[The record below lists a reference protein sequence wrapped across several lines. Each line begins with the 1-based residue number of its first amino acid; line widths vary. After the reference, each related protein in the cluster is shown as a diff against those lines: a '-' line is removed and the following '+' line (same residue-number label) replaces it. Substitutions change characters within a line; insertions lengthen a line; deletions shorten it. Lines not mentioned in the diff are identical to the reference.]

1 MTACQMGFGMQ
12 VDMSRPK
19 DRPKGLTLT
28 SQANG
33 QTNREIE
40 ITFPSHPEQVRR
52 ALQKVLVSP
61 LFTNPCQPALEDDL
75 RGTAEIVLAEV
86 LNNIVEHAYADQAG
100 DITLRLV
107 RHDGRVHCTVSD
119 TGAPMPGLCLP
130 EGRFQPLKDLADLP
144 EGGFGWFLIRSL
156 TEGLAYQRSKGLNS
170 LSFQLPAKQSDA

>member
-19 DRPKGLTLT
+19 DRPKGLALT
-28 SQANG
+28 SQASG

-52 ALQKVLVSP
+52 ALQKVLSSP
-61 LFTNPCQPALEDDL
+61 LFINPCQTAQEDDL

-107 RHDGRVHCTVSD
+107 RHDGEVHCTVSD

-156 TEGLAYQRSKGLNS
+156 TEGLAYQRSKGRNR

>member
-1 MTACQMGFGMQ
+1 MGFGMQ

-19 DRPKGLTLT
+19 DRPKGLALT

-107 RHDGRVHCTVSD
+107 RHDGEVHCTVSD
-119 TGAPMPGLCLP
+119 AGAPMPGLCLP
-130 EGRFQPLKDLADLP
+130 EGPFQPLKDLADLP

>member
-1 MTACQMGFGMQ
+1 MGFGMQ

-19 DRPKGLTLT
+19 DRPPGLAMAPASAGLNDRMM
-28 SQANG
+28 Q
-33 QTNREIE
+33 
-40 ITFPSHPEQVRR
+40 ITFASHPEQVRH
-52 ALQKVLVSP
+52 ALQEVFASTVFVNARMASP
-61 LFTNPCQPALEDDL
+61 AQTVQEDDL

-86 LNNIVEHAYADQAG
+86 LNNIVEHAYADQGG

-107 RHDGRVHCTVSD
+107 RHDGALHCTVTD

-130 EGRFQPLKDLADLP
+130 EGRFQPLDDLADLP

-156 TEGLAYQRSKGLNS
+156 TQGLAYRRSKGINR

>member
-12 VDMSRPK
+12 VDMSRPQ
-19 DRPKGLTLT
+19 DRPKGLALR
-28 SQANG
+28 SQASG
-33 QTNREIE
+33 PTDREIE

-61 LFTNPCQPALEDDL
+61 LFTNPCQPSQEDDL

-107 RHDGRVHCTVSD
+107 RHDGGVHCTVSD

>member
-1 MTACQMGFGMQ
+1 MGFGMQ

-19 DRPKGLTLT
+19 DRPKGLAIT
-28 SQANG
+28 SQASG
-33 QTNREIE
+33 PTDREIE

-52 ALQKVLVSP
+52 ALQKVLASP
-61 LFTNPCQPALEDDL
+61 LLTNPNQTAQEDDL

-100 DITLRLV
+100 NITLRLV
-107 RHDGRVHCTVSD
+107 RHDGALHCTVSD

-130 EGRFQPLKDLADLP
+130 EGQFQPLKDLADLP

-156 TEGLAYQRSKGLNS
+156 VTELTYQRIDGENR
-170 LSFQLPAKQSDA
+170 LSFILPDEQS

>member
-1 MTACQMGFGMQ
+1 MGFGMQ

-19 DRPKGLTLT
+19 DRPKGLALT

-107 RHDGRVHCTVSD
+107 RHDGEVHCTVSD

>member
-1 MTACQMGFGMQ
+1 MGFGMQ

-19 DRPKGLTLT
+19 DRPKGLAMT
-28 SQANG
+28 SQASG
-33 QTNREIE
+33 QTDREIE

-52 ALQKVLVSP
+52 ALQKVLASP
-61 LFTNPCQPALEDDL
+61 LLTNPRQTAQEDDL

-100 DITLRLV
+100 NITLRLV
-107 RHDGRVHCTVSD
+107 RHDGGLHCTVSD

-130 EGRFQPLKDLADLP
+130 EGQFQPLKDLADLP

-156 TEGLAYQRSKGLNS
+156 TEGLAYQRSKGLNR

>member
-1 MTACQMGFGMQ
+1 MTACLTGFGMQ
-12 VDMSRPK
+12 VDMARAK
-19 DRPKGLTLT
+19 DTPKGLAMAPTDCEM
-28 SQANG
+28 QM
-33 QTNREIE
+33 
-40 ITFPSHPEQVRR
+40 TFPSHPKAVRH
-52 ALQKVLVSP
+52 ALQQVLASSVFAAP
-61 LFTNPCQPALEDDL
+61 RCVGPTQTALEDDL

-107 RHDGRVHCTVSD
+107 RHDGEVHCTVSD

-156 TEGLAYQRSKGLNS
+156 TEGLAYQRSKGRNR

>member
-1 MTACQMGFGMQ
+1 MGFGMQ

-19 DRPKGLTLT
+19 DRPKGLALT

-107 RHDGRVHCTVSD
+107 RHDGEVHCTVSD

-156 TEGLAYQRSKGLNS
+156 TEGLAYQQSKGRNR